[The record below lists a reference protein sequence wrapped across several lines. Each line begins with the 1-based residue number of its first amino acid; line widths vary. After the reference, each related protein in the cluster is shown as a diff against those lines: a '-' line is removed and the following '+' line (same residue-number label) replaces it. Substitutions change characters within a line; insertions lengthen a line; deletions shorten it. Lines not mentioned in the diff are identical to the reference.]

1 MLTER
6 RELQGERLER
16 RSQPKHQLPNLV
28 SQRAESSHGVE
39 SLPGLTTG
47 KQAESEVRSACPAL
61 ADEM

>member
-16 RSQPKHQLPNLV
+16 RSQPKHQLQNLV
-28 SQRAESSHGVE
+28 SQRAEPTHGVE
-39 SLPGLTTG
+39 SSPGLTTG
-47 KQAESEVRSACPAL
+47 EQAQPEVRSACPAL